1 MNLSSI
7 GINGFGR
14 IGRCILREIL
24 TGDYDTKLIVINAT
38 DEIEN
43 VLHYIKYDSIYGKL
57 PNGKDAKINEISG
70 EKEIFVGGK
79 TIRIQSARD
88 TKNLNWQGINVVF
101 ECTGALKTKESL
113 AGHIEN
119 GASLV
124 VLSCPTSDS
133 AIKTIVFGAN
143 DDNIA
148 SLKAEDNIVSIGSC
162 TTNCFAP
169 IAKALNETV
178 GIVNGFV
185 TTVHSY
191 TNDQNVLDSK
201 HKDLRR
207 SRACGMSIIPTSS
220 GVVKAVNLVL
230 PQLKNKIDGA
240 AVRVPTSAVS
250 MIDFSFVSKKTV
262 SKDDVNNAIKTY
274 VEKPISNSTNS
285 ENNNIY
291 PSQVIQYINEPLVS
305 SDFIGDRHS
314 CIFDSLE
321 TRVTGDNFV
330 RVVCWYDNEFAFACR
345 MIDAAKAIK

>member
-14 IGRCILREIL
+14 IGRCVLREIL
-24 TGDYDTKLIVINAT
+24 TGDYETKLIIINAT
-38 DEIEN
+38 DDIEN

-57 PNGKDAKINEISG
+57 PNGKDAKITGENEISF
-70 EKEIFVGGK
+70 EGK

-88 TKNLNWQGINVVF
+88 TKNLNWQGVSVVF
-101 ECTGALKTKESL
+101 ECTGALKTRELL

-124 VLSCPTSDS
+124 VLSCPSADS
-133 AIKTIVFGAN
+133 SIQTIVLGAN
-143 DDNIA
+143 DANIS
-148 SLKAEDNIVSIGSC
+148 SLKPEDNIVSVGSC

-169 IAKALNETV
+169 IAKALNDTI
-178 GIVNGFV
+178 GITNGFV

-230 PQLKNKIDGA
+230 PELKNKIDGA

-250 MIDFSFVSKKTV
+250 MIDFAFVASKPVT
-262 SKDDVNNAIKTY
+262 KDEVNNAIK
-274 VEKPISNSTNS
+274 S
-285 ENNNIY
+285 
-291 PSQVIQYINEPLVS
+291 YINGGAGVTGGVAGVGLDGELKIIEYIDEPLVS

-330 RVVCWYDNEFAFACR
+330 RIACWYDNEFAFACR
-345 MIDAAKAIK
+345 MIDVANAIK